1 MFWTSHILMLWA
13 PVSWDRGPQG
23 SEPGQEA
30 AAGGQAAR
38 RRRAWGFEAAGETV
52 VVEVQVAA
60 AEA

>member
-1 MFWTSHILMLWA
+1 MMLWA

-52 VVEVQVAA
+52 VVVEVQVAA